1 MVEWKPPFF
10 YCWNIPFGSVSIKA
24 QQNRKMIDSILEIL
38 MENMGNLVLIFL
50 ILFLI
55 LLVLFSKFYQRSSKD
70 VAFVRTGM
78 GGEKIVL
85 TSGAMAIPIIHQ
97 VTPVNMNTLRLNV
110 ERSNDKGLI
119 TLDKMRIDIQS
130 AFYVRVKGDKD
141 GVALAAQTLGAR
153 TLNPQSIQELLEGKF
168 VDAIRS
174 VAASMS
180 LEEIHS
186 EGREFTD
193 RVAKLVDDVVT
204 KNGLEL
210 ESVSLS
216 SMDQTD
222 KQYLDPS
229 NTFDAEGLI
238 KVTRETE
245 ESRRTRNEIE
255 KNAELKIAQTNL
267 DVEKKNLNIKRESEY
282 ARLQTDLDVTTKQT
296 EQTAKITIIKA
307 IKQKE
312 ASEVE
317 IAQKE
322 ETEKNQLASEKTI
335 KQERTLT
342 EKAIR
347 NAEIEKAKVLEKTEI
362 DRSKEIK
369 IAEKNKEIDLL
380 KKEQEV
386 VQARDETSKIEVQ
399 AVEAEEEVNR
409 RREVAIAEKEKA
421 VSLIRAL
428 RTAEEKA
435 VAITGSA
442 DSEKL
447 AAADLAEARKI
458 TSDAEA
464 NAIREELTARAEG
477 QQRINESA
485 NILSDAQISMQ
496 VKLKIV
502 DQLPDIISE
511 SVKPMQNIKDIKI
524 IDVNGLAIDGS
535 KRIDTAKSEGSTNGD
550 VQERDLVDRAVTGA
564 LRYRAQAPVLDSLLK
579 EVGLI
584 SGDESLEDLAT
595 GRSFET
601 LTKTGT
607 IKNKSKG

>member
-1 MVEWKPPFF
+1 
-10 YCWNIPFGSVSIKA
+10 
-24 QQNRKMIDSILEIL
+24 
-38 MENMGNLVLIFL
+38 MGNLVLIFL

-229 NTFDAEGLI
+229 NTFDAVGLI

-255 KNAELKIAQTNL
+255 KNADLKIAQTNL

-296 EQTAKITIIKA
+296 EQTAEITIIKA
-307 IKQKE
+307 KKQKE

-322 ETEKNQLASEKTI
+322 ETEINQLASEKTI

-399 AVEAEEEVNR
+399 AVEAEVEVSR

-485 NILSDAQISMQ
+485 NILSDEQISMQ

-524 IDVNGLAIDGS
+524 VDVNGLAIDGS
-535 KRIDTAKSEGSTNGD
+535 KRIETAKSEGSVTNGD

-584 SGDESLEDLAT
+584 SGDESLEDLTT
-595 GRSFET
+595 GKSFET
-601 LTKTGT
+601 LKKTGT
-607 IKNKSKG
+607 SKKKSED

>member
-1 MVEWKPPFF
+1 
-10 YCWNIPFGSVSIKA
+10 
-24 QQNRKMIDSILEIL
+24 
-38 MENMGNLVLIFL
+38 MGNLVLIFL

-110 ERSNDKGLI
+110 ERSNEKGLI

-255 KNAELKIAQTNL
+255 KNTDLKIAQTNL
-267 DVEKKNLNIKRESEY
+267 EAEKKNLDVKRESEY

-317 IAQKE
+317 IAQNE

-485 NILSDAQISMQ
+485 NILSDEQISMQ

-535 KRIDTAKSEGSTNGD
+535 KRIDTAKSEGSVTNGD

-584 SGDESLEDLAT
+584 SGDESLEDLVT
-595 GRSFET
+595 GKSFET
-601 LTKTGT
+601 LKKTGT

>member
-1 MVEWKPPFF
+1 
-10 YCWNIPFGSVSIKA
+10 
-24 QQNRKMIDSILEIL
+24 MIDSILEML
-38 MENMGNLVLIFL
+38 MENIGNLVLIFL

-110 ERSNDKGLI
+110 ERSKDKGLI

-130 AFYVRVKGDKD
+130 AFYVRVKGDED
-141 GVALAAQTLGAR
+141 GVAKAAQTLGAR

-168 VDAIRS
+168 IDAIRA
-174 VAASMS
+174 VVASMT
-180 LEEIHS
+180 LEELHS
-186 EGREFTD
+186 EARDFTN

-229 NTFDAEGLI
+229 NTFDAEGLV

-245 ESRRTRNEIE
+245 GSRRTRNEIE
-255 KNAELKIAQTNL
+255 KNTDLKIAQTNL
-267 DVEKKNLNIKRESEY
+267 EAEKKNLDVKRESEY
-282 ARLQTDLDVTTKQT
+282 ARLQTDLDVTTKQV
-296 EQTAKITIIKA
+296 EQTTQISIIRA

-312 ASEVE
+312 AAEVE
-317 IAQKE
+317 IVQNE
-322 ETEKNQLASEKTI
+322 ETEINKFASEKTI
-335 KQERTLT
+335 KQERILT

-347 NAEIEKAKVLEKTEI
+347 NAEIVKAKALEITEI

-369 IAEKNKEIDLL
+369 IAENNKEIDIL
-380 KKEQEV
+380 KKELEV
-386 VQARDETSKIEVQ
+386 HKAREESRKIEIL
-399 AVEAEEEVNR
+399 AVEAEEEVNS
-409 RREVAIAEKEKA
+409 RREIAIAEKEKA
-421 VSLIRAL
+421 VSHVRAL
-428 RTAEEKA
+428 RVAEDKA
-435 VAITGSA
+435 IEITKSA
-442 DSEKL
+442 EAEKL
-447 AAADLAEARKI
+447 AAEDLAGARKI
-458 TSDAEA
+458 TSVAEA
-464 NAIREELTARAEG
+464 NSIREELAARAEG

>member
-1 MVEWKPPFF
+1 
-10 YCWNIPFGSVSIKA
+10 
-24 QQNRKMIDSILEIL
+24 
-38 MENMGNLVLIFL
+38 MGNLVLIFL

-255 KNAELKIAQTNL
+255 KNADLKIAQTNL

-282 ARLQTDLDVTTKQT
+282 SRLQTDLDVTTKQT

-380 KKEQEV
+380 KKDQEV

-399 AVEAEEEVNR
+399 AVEAEEEVSR

-485 NILSDAQISMQ
+485 NILSDEQISMQ

-535 KRIDTAKSEGSTNGD
+535 KRIETAKSEGSVTNGD

-584 SGDESLEDLAT
+584 SGDESLADLAT
-595 GRSFET
+595 GKSFET
-601 LTKTGT
+601 LKKTGT
-607 IKNKSKG
+607 SKKKSED

>member
-1 MVEWKPPFF
+1 
-10 YCWNIPFGSVSIKA
+10 
-24 QQNRKMIDSILEIL
+24 
-38 MENMGNLVLIFL
+38 MGNLVLIFL

-255 KNAELKIAQTNL
+255 KNADLKIAQTNL

-369 IAEKNKEIDLL
+369 IAEKNKDLGIMR
-380 KKEQEV
+380 QC
-386 VQARDETSKIEVQ
+386 
-399 AVEAEEEVNR
+399 
-409 RREVAIAEKEKA
+409 
-421 VSLIRAL
+421 
-428 RTAEEKA
+428 
-435 VAITGSA
+435 ITF
-442 DSEKL
+442 
-447 AAADLAEARKI
+447 R
-458 TSDAEA
+458 
-464 NAIREELTARAEG
+464 
-477 QQRINESA
+477 
-485 NILSDAQISMQ
+485 
-496 VKLKIV
+496 
-502 DQLPDIISE
+502 
-511 SVKPMQNIKDIKI
+511 
-524 IDVNGLAIDGS
+524 
-535 KRIDTAKSEGSTNGD
+535 
-550 VQERDLVDRAVTGA
+550 
-564 LRYRAQAPVLDSLLK
+564 
-579 EVGLI
+579 
-584 SGDESLEDLAT
+584 
-595 GRSFET
+595 
-601 LTKTGT
+601 
-607 IKNKSKG
+607 

>member
-1 MVEWKPPFF
+1 
-10 YCWNIPFGSVSIKA
+10 
-24 QQNRKMIDSILEIL
+24 
-38 MENMGNLVLIFL
+38 MGNLVLIFL

-130 AFYVRVKGDKD
+130 AFYVRVKGDED
-141 GVALAAQTLGAR
+141 GVAKAAQTLGAR

-168 VDAIRS
+168 IDAIRA
-174 VAASMS
+174 VVASMT
-180 LEEIHS
+180 LEELHS
-186 EGREFTD
+186 EARDFTN

-229 NTFDAEGLI
+229 NTFDAEGLV

-245 ESRRTRNEIE
+245 GSRRTRNEIE
-255 KNAELKIAQTNL
+255 KNTDLKIAQTNL
-267 DVEKKNLNIKRESEY
+267 EAEKKNLDVKRESEY
-282 ARLQTDLDVTTKQT
+282 ARLQTDLDVTTKQV
-296 EQTAKITIIKA
+296 EQTTQISIIRA

-312 ASEVE
+312 AAEGE
-317 IAQKE
+317 IVQNE
-322 ETEKNQLASEKTI
+322 ETEINKFASEKTI
-335 KQERTLT
+335 KQERILT

-347 NAEIEKAKVLEKTEI
+347 NAEIVKAKALEITEI

-369 IAEKNKEIDLL
+369 IAENNKEIDIL
-380 KKEQEV
+380 KKELEV
-386 VQARDETSKIEVQ
+386 HKAREESRKIEIL
-399 AVEAEEEVNR
+399 AVEAEEEVNS

-421 VSLIRAL
+421 VSHVRAL
-428 RTAEEKA
+428 RVAEDKA
-435 VAITGSA
+435 IEITKSA
-442 DSEKL
+442 EAEKL
-447 AAADLAEARKI
+447 AAEDLAGARKI
-458 TSDAEA
+458 TSVAEA
-464 NAIREELTARAEG
+464 NSIREELAARAEG

-535 KRIDTAKSEGSTNGD
+535 KRIDAAKSEGSTNGD

>member
-1 MVEWKPPFF
+1 
-10 YCWNIPFGSVSIKA
+10 
-24 QQNRKMIDSILEIL
+24 MIDSLLEIM

-110 ERSNDKGLI
+110 ERSNEKGLI

-255 KNAELKIAQTNL
+255 KNADLKIAQTNL

-317 IAQKE
+317 IAQNE

-485 NILSDAQISMQ
+485 NILSDEQISMQ

-535 KRIDTAKSEGSTNGD
+535 KRIDTAKSEGSVTNGD

-595 GRSFET
+595 GKSFET
-601 LTKTGT
+601 LKKTGT
-607 IKNKSKG
+607 SKNKSED

>member
-1 MVEWKPPFF
+1 MT
-10 YCWNIPFGSVSIKA
+10 
-24 QQNRKMIDSILEIL
+24 DSLLEIM

-110 ERSNDKGLI
+110 ERSNEKGLI

-229 NTFDAEGLI
+229 NTFDAVGLI

-255 KNAELKIAQTNL
+255 KNADLKIAQTNL

-399 AVEAEEEVNR
+399 AVEAEEEVSR

-485 NILSDAQISMQ
+485 NILSDEQISMQ

-535 KRIDTAKSEGSTNGD
+535 KRIDTAKSEGSVTNGD

-595 GRSFET
+595 GKSFET
-601 LTKTGT
+601 LKKTGT
-607 IKNKSKG
+607 SKKKSED

>member
-1 MVEWKPPFF
+1 
-10 YCWNIPFGSVSIKA
+10 
-24 QQNRKMIDSILEIL
+24 
-38 MENMGNLVLIFL
+38 MENFGNLVLIFL

-130 AFYVRVKGDKD
+130 AFYVRVKGDED
-141 GVALAAQTLGAR
+141 GVAKAAQTLGAR

-168 VDAIRS
+168 IDAIRA
-174 VAASMS
+174 VVASMT
-180 LEEIHS
+180 LEELHS
-186 EGREFTD
+186 EARDFTN

-229 NTFDAEGLI
+229 NTFDAEGLV

-245 ESRRTRNEIE
+245 GSRRTRNEIE
-255 KNAELKIAQTNL
+255 KNTDLKIAQTNL
-267 DVEKKNLNIKRESEY
+267 EAEKKNLDVKRESEY
-282 ARLQTDLDVTTKQT
+282 ARLQTDLDVTTKQV
-296 EQTAKITIIKA
+296 EQTAQISIIRA

-312 ASEVE
+312 AAEVE
-317 IAQKE
+317 IVQNE
-322 ETEKNQLASEKTI
+322 ETEINKFASEKTI
-335 KQERTLT
+335 KQERILT

-347 NAEIEKAKVLEKTEI
+347 NAEIVKAKALEITEI

-369 IAEKNKEIDLL
+369 IAENNKEIDIL
-380 KKEQEV
+380 KKELEV
-386 VQARDETSKIEVQ
+386 HKAREESRKIEIL
-399 AVEAEEEVNR
+399 AVEAEEEVNS

-421 VSLIRAL
+421 VSHVRAL
-428 RTAEEKA
+428 RVAEDKA
-435 VAITGSA
+435 IEITKSA
-442 DSEKL
+442 EAEKL
-447 AAADLAEARKI
+447 AAEDLAGARKI
-458 TSDAEA
+458 TSVAEA
-464 NAIREELTARAEG
+464 NSIREELAARAEG

>member
-1 MVEWKPPFF
+1 
-10 YCWNIPFGSVSIKA
+10 
-24 QQNRKMIDSILEIL
+24 MIDSLLEIM

-130 AFYVRVKGDKD
+130 AFYVRVKGDED
-141 GVALAAQTLGAR
+141 GVAKAAQTLGAR

-168 VDAIRS
+168 IDAIRA
-174 VAASMS
+174 VVASMT
-180 LEEIHS
+180 LEELHS
-186 EGREFTD
+186 EARDFTN

-229 NTFDAEGLI
+229 NTFDAEGLV

-245 ESRRTRNEIE
+245 GSRRTRNEIE
-255 KNAELKIAQTNL
+255 KNTDLKIAQTNL
-267 DVEKKNLNIKRESEY
+267 EAEKKNLDVKRESEY
-282 ARLQTDLDVTTKQT
+282 ARLQTDLDVTTKQV
-296 EQTAKITIIKA
+296 EQTAQISIIRA

-312 ASEVE
+312 AAEGE
-317 IAQKE
+317 IVQNE
-322 ETEKNQLASEKTI
+322 ETEINKFASEKTI
-335 KQERTLT
+335 KQERILT

-347 NAEIEKAKVLEKTEI
+347 NAEIVKAKALEITEI

-369 IAEKNKEIDLL
+369 IAENNKEIDIL
-380 KKEQEV
+380 KKELEV
-386 VQARDETSKIEVQ
+386 HKAREESRKIEIL
-399 AVEAEEEVNR
+399 AVEAEEEVNS

-421 VSLIRAL
+421 VSHVRAL
-428 RTAEEKA
+428 RVAEDKA
-435 VAITGSA
+435 IEITKSA
-442 DSEKL
+442 EAEKL
-447 AAADLAEARKI
+447 AAEDLAGARKI
-458 TSDAEA
+458 TSVAEA
-464 NAIREELTARAEG
+464 NSIREELAARAEG

-535 KRIDTAKSEGSTNGD
+535 KRIDAAKSEGSTNGD

>member
-1 MVEWKPPFF
+1 
-10 YCWNIPFGSVSIKA
+10 
-24 QQNRKMIDSILEIL
+24 
-38 MENMGNLVLIFL
+38 MGNLVLIFL

-110 ERSNDKGLI
+110 ERSNEKGLI

-317 IAQKE
+317 IAQNE
-322 ETEKNQLASEKTI
+322 ETEKIQLASEKTI

-399 AVEAEEEVNR
+399 AVEAEEEVSR

-485 NILSDAQISMQ
+485 NILSDEQISMQ

-535 KRIDTAKSEGSTNGD
+535 KRIDTAKSEGSVTNGD

-595 GRSFET
+595 GKSFET
-601 LTKTGT
+601 LKKTG
-607 IKNKSKG
+607 ISKKKSED

>member
-1 MVEWKPPFF
+1 MT
-10 YCWNIPFGSVSIKA
+10 
-24 QQNRKMIDSILEIL
+24 DSLLEIM

-110 ERSNDKGLI
+110 ERSNEKGLI

-229 NTFDAEGLI
+229 NTFDAVGLI

-255 KNAELKIAQTNL
+255 KNADLKIAQTNL

-282 ARLQTDLDVTTKQT
+282 SRLQTDLDVTTKQT

-322 ETEKNQLASEKTI
+322 ETEINQLASEKTI

-342 EKAIR
+342 EKAVR
-347 NAEIEKAKVLEKTEI
+347 SAEIEKAKVLEKTEI

-399 AVEAEEEVNR
+399 AVEAEEEVSR

-485 NILSDAQISMQ
+485 NILSDEQISMQ

-595 GRSFET
+595 GKSFET
-601 LTKTGT
+601 LKKTGT
-607 IKNKSKG
+607 SKKKSED

>member
-1 MVEWKPPFF
+1 
-10 YCWNIPFGSVSIKA
+10 
-24 QQNRKMIDSILEIL
+24 MIDSLIEIM

-119 TLDKMRIDIQS
+119 TLDKMRIDIQA

-153 TLNPQSIQELLEGKF
+153 TLNPQSIQELLDGKF
-168 VDAIRS
+168 VDAIRAVTS
-174 VAASMS
+174 SMS
-180 LEEIHS
+180 LEELHS
-186 EGREFTD
+186 ESKEFTN
-193 RVAKLVDDVVT
+193 RVAKLVDNVVT

-255 KNAELKIAQTNL
+255 KNADLKIAETNL
-267 DVEKKNLNIKRESEY
+267 DVEKKNLNIKRESEF
-282 ARLQTDLDVTTKQT
+282 ARLQTDLEMTTKQA
-296 EQTAKITIIKA
+296 EQTANISSIKA
-307 IKQKE
+307 VKQKE
-312 ASEVE
+312 SAQVE
-317 IAQKE
+317 IAEKE

-335 KQERTLT
+335 KLERTLT

-380 KKEQEV
+380 QKEQELV
-386 VQARDETSKIEVQ
+386 KARDETSKIEVQ
-399 AVEAEEEVNR
+399 AVEAEEEVKR

-428 RTAEEKA
+428 RTAEEKT

-442 DSEKL
+442 ESEKL
-447 AAADLAEARKI
+447 AAVDLAEAKKI

-485 NILSDAQISMQ
+485 NILSDEQISMQ
-496 VKLKIV
+496 IKMKIV
-502 DQLPDIISE
+502 EQLPDIISE

-535 KRIDTAKSEGSTNGD
+535 KRIDTTKSEGSATNGD
-550 VQERDLVDRAVTGA
+550 ATERDLVDRAVTGA

-584 SGDESLEDLAT
+584 SGDESLEDLTT
-595 GRSFET
+595 GKSFEN
-601 LTKTGT
+601 LKKTGT
-607 IKNKSKG
+607 SKNKSEDRYSKTK

>member
-1 MVEWKPPFF
+1 MT
-10 YCWNIPFGSVSIKA
+10 
-24 QQNRKMIDSILEIL
+24 DSLLEIM

-110 ERSNDKGLI
+110 ERSNEKGLI

-168 VDAIRS
+168 VDAIRA
-174 VAASMS
+174 VTASMS

-255 KNAELKIAQTNL
+255 KNADLKIAQTNL

-282 ARLQTDLDVTTKQT
+282 SRLQTDLDVTTKQT

-399 AVEAEEEVNR
+399 AVEAEEEVSR

-485 NILSDAQISMQ
+485 NILSDEQISMQ

-535 KRIDTAKSEGSTNGD
+535 KRIDTAKSEGSVTNGD

-584 SGDESLEDLAT
+584 SGDESLADLAT
-595 GRSFET
+595 GKSFET
-601 LTKTGT
+601 LKKTGT
-607 IKNKSKG
+607 SKKKSED

>member
-1 MVEWKPPFF
+1 
-10 YCWNIPFGSVSIKA
+10 
-24 QQNRKMIDSILEIL
+24 

-110 ERSNDKGLI
+110 ERSNEKGLI

-193 RVAKLVDDVVT
+193 RIAKLVDDVVT

-255 KNAELKIAQTNL
+255 KNADLKIAQTNL

-282 ARLQTDLDVTTKQT
+282 SRLQTDLDVTTKQT
-296 EQTAKITIIKA
+296 EQTSKITIIKA

-322 ETEKNQLASEKTI
+322 ETEKNQLTSEKTI

-342 EKAIR
+342 EKAVR

-399 AVEAEEEVNR
+399 AVEAEEEVSR

-485 NILSDAQISMQ
+485 NILSDEQISMQ

-535 KRIDTAKSEGSTNGD
+535 KRIDTAKSEGSVNNGD

-584 SGDESLEDLAT
+584 SADESLEDLAT
-595 GRSFET
+595 GKSFET
-601 LTKTGT
+601 LKKTGT
-607 IKNKSKG
+607 SKKKSED

>member
-1 MVEWKPPFF
+1 
-10 YCWNIPFGSVSIKA
+10 
-24 QQNRKMIDSILEIL
+24 
-38 MENMGNLVLIFL
+38 MGNLVLIFL

-110 ERSNDKGLI
+110 ERSNEKGLI

-229 NTFDAEGLI
+229 NTFDAVGLI

-255 KNAELKIAQTNL
+255 KNADLKIAQTNL
-267 DVEKKNLNIKRESEY
+267 DVEKKNLNIKLESEY

-399 AVEAEEEVNR
+399 AVEAEEEVSR

-485 NILSDAQISMQ
+485 NILSDEQISMQ

-535 KRIDTAKSEGSTNGD
+535 KRIDTAKSEGSVTNGD

-595 GRSFET
+595 GKSFET
-601 LTKTGT
+601 LKKTGT
-607 IKNKSKG
+607 SKKKSED

>member
-1 MVEWKPPFF
+1 MF
-10 YCWNIPFGSVSIKA
+10 
-24 QQNRKMIDSILEIL
+24 DSLLEIM

-110 ERSNDKGLI
+110 ERSNEKGLI

-229 NTFDAEGLI
+229 NTFDAVGLI

-255 KNAELKIAQTNL
+255 KNADLKIAQTNL

-282 ARLQTDLDVTTKQT
+282 SRLQTDLDVTTKQT

-386 VQARDETSKIEVQ
+386 VQAKDETSKIEVQ

-409 RREVAIAEKEKA
+409 RREIAIAEKEKA

-485 NILSDAQISMQ
+485 NILSDEQISMQ

-535 KRIDTAKSEGSTNGD
+535 KRIDTAKSEGSVTNGD

-595 GRSFET
+595 GKSFET
-601 LTKTGT
+601 LKKTGT
-607 IKNKSKG
+607 SKKKSED

>member
-1 MVEWKPPFF
+1 
-10 YCWNIPFGSVSIKA
+10 
-24 QQNRKMIDSILEIL
+24 
-38 MENMGNLVLIFL
+38 MGNLVLIFL

-110 ERSNDKGLI
+110 ERSNEKGLI
-119 TLDKMRIDIQS
+119 TLDKMRSDIQS

-229 NTFDAEGLI
+229 NTFDAVGLI

-255 KNAELKIAQTNL
+255 KNADLKIAQTNL

-282 ARLQTDLDVTTKQT
+282 SRLQTDLDVTTKQT

-399 AVEAEEEVNR
+399 AVEAEEEVSR

-485 NILSDAQISMQ
+485 NILSDEQISMQ

-535 KRIDTAKSEGSTNGD
+535 KRIDTAKSEGSVTNGD

-595 GRSFET
+595 GKSFET
-601 LTKTGT
+601 LKKTGT
-607 IKNKSKG
+607 SKKKSED

>member
-1 MVEWKPPFF
+1 MT
-10 YCWNIPFGSVSIKA
+10 
-24 QQNRKMIDSILEIL
+24 DSLLEIM

-110 ERSNDKGLI
+110 ERSNEKGLI

-229 NTFDAEGLI
+229 NTFDAVGLI

-255 KNAELKIAQTNL
+255 KNADLKIAQTNL

-282 ARLQTDLDVTTKQT
+282 SRLQTDLDVTTKQT

-317 IAQKE
+317 IAQNE
-322 ETEKNQLASEKTI
+322 ETEKIQLASEKTI

-399 AVEAEEEVNR
+399 AVEAEEEVSR

-485 NILSDAQISMQ
+485 NILSDEQISMQ

-535 KRIDTAKSEGSTNGD
+535 KRIDTAKSEGSVTNGD

-595 GRSFET
+595 GKSFET
-601 LTKTGT
+601 LKKTGT
-607 IKNKSKG
+607 SKKKSED

>member
-1 MVEWKPPFF
+1 
-10 YCWNIPFGSVSIKA
+10 
-24 QQNRKMIDSILEIL
+24 MIDSILEML
-38 MENMGNLVLIFL
+38 MENIGNLVLIFL

-130 AFYVRVKGDKD
+130 AFYVRVKGDED
-141 GVALAAQTLGAR
+141 GVAKAAQTLGAR

-168 VDAIRS
+168 IDAIRA
-174 VAASMS
+174 VVASMT
-180 LEEIHS
+180 LEELHS
-186 EGREFTD
+186 EARDFTN

-229 NTFDAEGLI
+229 NTFDAEGLV

-245 ESRRTRNEIE
+245 GSRRTRNEIE
-255 KNAELKIAQTNL
+255 KNTDLKIAQTNL
-267 DVEKKNLNIKRESEY
+267 EAEKKNLDVKRESEY
-282 ARLQTDLDVTTKQT
+282 ARLQTDLDVTTKQV
-296 EQTAKITIIKA
+296 EQTAQISIIRA

-312 ASEVE
+312 AAEVE
-317 IAQKE
+317 IVQNE
-322 ETEKNQLASEKTI
+322 ETEINKFASEKTI
-335 KQERTLT
+335 KQERILT

-347 NAEIEKAKVLEKTEI
+347 NAEIVKAKALEITEI

-369 IAEKNKEIDLL
+369 IAENNKEIEIL
-380 KKEQEV
+380 KKELEV
-386 VQARDETSKIEVQ
+386 HKAREESRKIEIL
-399 AVEAEEEVNR
+399 AVEAEEEVNS

-421 VSLIRAL
+421 VSHVRAL
-428 RTAEEKA
+428 RVAEDKA
-435 VAITGSA
+435 IEITKSA
-442 DSEKL
+442 EAEKL
-447 AAADLAEARKI
+447 AAEDLAGARKI
-458 TSDAEA
+458 TSVAEA
-464 NAIREELTARAEG
+464 NSIREELAARAEG

>member
-1 MVEWKPPFF
+1 
-10 YCWNIPFGSVSIKA
+10 
-24 QQNRKMIDSILEIL
+24 
-38 MENMGNLVLIFL
+38 MGNLVLIFL

-110 ERSNDKGLI
+110 ERSNEKGLI

-255 KNAELKIAQTNL
+255 KNADLKIAQTNL

-282 ARLQTDLDVTTKQT
+282 SRLQTDLDVTTKQT

-399 AVEAEEEVNR
+399 AVEAEEEVSR

-464 NAIREELTARAEG
+464 NAIREELAARAEG

-485 NILSDAQISMQ
+485 NILSDEQISMQ

-535 KRIDTAKSEGSTNGD
+535 KRIDTAKSEGSVTNGD

-595 GRSFET
+595 GKSFET
-601 LTKTGT
+601 LKKTGT
-607 IKNKSKG
+607 SKKKSED

>member
-1 MVEWKPPFF
+1 
-10 YCWNIPFGSVSIKA
+10 
-24 QQNRKMIDSILEIL
+24 MIDSILEML
-38 MENMGNLVLIFL
+38 MENIGNLVLMFL

-130 AFYVRVKGDKD
+130 AFYVRVKGDED
-141 GVALAAQTLGAR
+141 GVAKAAQTLGAR

-168 VDAIRS
+168 IDAIRA
-174 VAASMS
+174 VVASMT
-180 LEEIHS
+180 LEELHA
-186 EGREFTD
+186 EARDFTN

-229 NTFDAEGLI
+229 NTFDAEGLV

-245 ESRRTRNEIE
+245 GSRRTRNEIE
-255 KNAELKIAQTNL
+255 KNTDLKIAQTNL
-267 DVEKKNLNIKRESEY
+267 EAEKKNLDVKRESEY
-282 ARLQTDLDVTTKQT
+282 ARLQTDLDVTTKQV
-296 EQTAKITIIKA
+296 EQTAQISIIRA

-312 ASEVE
+312 AAEVE
-317 IAQKE
+317 IVQNE
-322 ETEKNQLASEKTI
+322 ETEINKFASEKTI
-335 KQERTLT
+335 KQERILT

-347 NAEIEKAKVLEKTEI
+347 NAEIVKAKALEITEI

-369 IAEKNKEIDLL
+369 IAENNKEIEIL
-380 KKEQEV
+380 KKELEV
-386 VQARDETSKIEVQ
+386 HKAREESRKIEIL
-399 AVEAEEEVNR
+399 AVEAEEEVNS

-421 VSLIRAL
+421 VSHVRAL
-428 RTAEEKA
+428 RVAEDKA
-435 VAITGSA
+435 IEITKSA
-442 DSEKL
+442 EAEKL
-447 AAADLAEARKI
+447 AAEDLAGARKI
-458 TSDAEA
+458 TSVAEA
-464 NAIREELTARAEG
+464 NSIREELAARAEG

>member
-1 MVEWKPPFF
+1 
-10 YCWNIPFGSVSIKA
+10 
-24 QQNRKMIDSILEIL
+24 MIDSILEIL
-38 MENMGNLVLIFL
+38 MENFGNLVLIFL

-130 AFYVRVKGDKD
+130 AFYVRVKGDED
-141 GVALAAQTLGAR
+141 GVAKAAQTLGAR

-168 VDAIRS
+168 IDAIRA
-174 VAASMS
+174 VVASMT
-180 LEEIHS
+180 LEELHS
-186 EGREFTD
+186 EARDFTN

-229 NTFDAEGLI
+229 NTFDAEGLV

-245 ESRRTRNEIE
+245 GSRRTRNEIE
-255 KNAELKIAQTNL
+255 KNTDLKIAQTNL
-267 DVEKKNLNIKRESEY
+267 EAEKKNLDVKRESEY
-282 ARLQTDLDVTTKQT
+282 ARLQTDLDVTTKQV
-296 EQTAKITIIKA
+296 EQTAQISIIRA

-312 ASEVE
+312 AAEVE
-317 IAQKE
+317 IVQNE
-322 ETEKNQLASEKTI
+322 ETEINKFASEKTI
-335 KQERTLT
+335 KQERILT

-347 NAEIEKAKVLEKTEI
+347 NAEIVKAKALEITEI

-369 IAEKNKEIDLL
+369 IAENNKEIDIL
-380 KKEQEV
+380 KKELEV
-386 VQARDETSKIEVQ
+386 HKAREESRKIEIL
-399 AVEAEEEVNR
+399 AVEAEEEVNS

-421 VSLIRAL
+421 VSHVRAL
-428 RTAEEKA
+428 RVAEDKA
-435 VAITGSA
+435 IEITKSA
-442 DSEKL
+442 EAEKL
-447 AAADLAEARKI
+447 AAEDLAGARKI
-458 TSDAEA
+458 TSVAEA
-464 NAIREELTARAEG
+464 NSIREELAARAEG

>member
-1 MVEWKPPFF
+1 
-10 YCWNIPFGSVSIKA
+10 
-24 QQNRKMIDSILEIL
+24 MIDSLLEIM

-119 TLDKMRIDIQS
+119 TLDKMRIDVQS

-153 TLNPQSIQELLEGKF
+153 TLNPQSIQELLDGKF
-168 VDAIRS
+168 VDAIRA
-174 VAASMS
+174 VTASMS

-193 RVAKLVDDVVT
+193 RVSKLVDDVVT

-255 KNAELKIAQTNL
+255 KNADLKIAQTNL
-267 DVEKKNLNIKRESEY
+267 EVEKKNLKIKLESEY

-296 EQTAKITIIKA
+296 EQTAEITIIKA

-322 ETEKNQLASEKTI
+322 ETEINQLASEKTI
-335 KQERTLT
+335 KQQRTLT
-342 EKAIR
+342 EKTIR

-380 KKEQEV
+380 IKEQEV
-386 VQARDETSKIEVQ
+386 VLARDETSKIEVQ

-435 VAITGSA
+435 VAITRSA

>member
-1 MVEWKPPFF
+1 MF
-10 YCWNIPFGSVSIKA
+10 
-24 QQNRKMIDSILEIL
+24 DSLLEI
-38 MENMGNLVLIFL
+38 MIENMGNLVLIFL

-110 ERSNDKGLI
+110 ERSNEKGLI

-282 ARLQTDLDVTTKQT
+282 SRLQTDLDVTTKQT

-317 IAQKE
+317 IAQNE
-322 ETEKNQLASEKTI
+322 ETEKIQLASEKTI

-399 AVEAEEEVNR
+399 AVEAEEEVSR

-485 NILSDAQISMQ
+485 NILSDEQISMQ

-535 KRIDTAKSEGSTNGD
+535 KRIDTAKSEGSVTNGD

-579 EVGLI
+579 EIGLI
-584 SGDESLEDLAT
+584 SGDESLADLAT
-595 GRSFET
+595 GKSFET
-601 LTKTGT
+601 LKKTGT
-607 IKNKSKG
+607 SKKKSED

>member
-1 MVEWKPPFF
+1 
-10 YCWNIPFGSVSIKA
+10 
-24 QQNRKMIDSILEIL
+24 MIDSILEML
-38 MENMGNLVLIFL
+38 MENIGNLVLMFL

-130 AFYVRVKGDKD
+130 AFYVRVKGDED
-141 GVALAAQTLGAR
+141 GVAKAAQTLGAR

-168 VDAIRS
+168 IDAIRA
-174 VAASMS
+174 VVASMT
-180 LEEIHS
+180 LEELHA
-186 EGREFTD
+186 EARDFTN

-229 NTFDAEGLI
+229 NTFDAEGLV

-245 ESRRTRNEIE
+245 GSRRTRNEIE
-255 KNAELKIAQTNL
+255 KNTDLKIAQTNL
-267 DVEKKNLNIKRESEY
+267 EAEKKNLDVKRESEY
-282 ARLQTDLDVTTKQT
+282 ARLQTDLDVTTKQV
-296 EQTAKITIIKA
+296 EQTAQISIIRA

-312 ASEVE
+312 AAEVE
-317 IAQKE
+317 IVQNE
-322 ETEKNQLASEKTI
+322 ETEINKFASEKTI
-335 KQERTLT
+335 KQERILT

-347 NAEIEKAKVLEKTEI
+347 NAEIVKAKALEITEI

-369 IAEKNKEIDLL
+369 IAENNKEIDIL
-380 KKEQEV
+380 KKELEV
-386 VQARDETSKIEVQ
+386 HKAREESRKIEIL
-399 AVEAEEEVNR
+399 AVEAEEEVNS

-421 VSLIRAL
+421 VSHVRAL
-428 RTAEEKA
+428 RVAEDKA
-435 VAITGSA
+435 IEITKSA
-442 DSEKL
+442 EAEKL
-447 AAADLAEARKI
+447 AAEDLAGARKI
-458 TSDAEA
+458 TSVAEA
-464 NAIREELTARAEG
+464 NSIREELAARAEG

>member
-1 MVEWKPPFF
+1 
-10 YCWNIPFGSVSIKA
+10 
-24 QQNRKMIDSILEIL
+24 
-38 MENMGNLVLIFL
+38 MGNLVLIFL

-110 ERSNDKGLI
+110 ERSNEKGLI

-186 EGREFTD
+186 EGRALTD

-229 NTFDAEGLI
+229 NTFDAVGLI

-255 KNAELKIAQTNL
+255 KNADLKIAQTNL

-282 ARLQTDLDVTTKQT
+282 SRLQTDLDVTTKQT

-399 AVEAEEEVNR
+399 AVEAEEEVSR

-428 RTAEEKA
+428 RTADEKA

-485 NILSDAQISMQ
+485 NILSDEQISMQ

-535 KRIDTAKSEGSTNGD
+535 KRIDTVKSEGSVNNGD

-595 GRSFET
+595 GKSFET
-601 LTKTGT
+601 LKKTGT
-607 IKNKSKG
+607 SKKKSED

>member
-1 MVEWKPPFF
+1 
-10 YCWNIPFGSVSIKA
+10 
-24 QQNRKMIDSILEIL
+24 
-38 MENMGNLVLIFL
+38 MGNLVLIFL

-110 ERSNDKGLI
+110 ERSNEKGLI

-229 NTFDAEGLI
+229 NTFDAVGLI

-255 KNAELKIAQTNL
+255 KNADLKIAQTNL
-267 DVEKKNLNIKRESEY
+267 DVEKKNLNIKLESEY

-317 IAQKE
+317 IAQNE

-399 AVEAEEEVNR
+399 AVEAEEEVSR

-485 NILSDAQISMQ
+485 NILSDEQISMQ

-535 KRIDTAKSEGSTNGD
+535 KRIDTAKSEGSVTNGD

-595 GRSFET
+595 GKSFET
-601 LTKTGT
+601 LKKTGT
-607 IKNKSKG
+607 SKKKSED